1 MRRIG
6 IIIVAVLLI
15 GLGVSYGYN
24 SISTSNIL
32 GSPDS
37 IAVDSK
43 GRFYMLGNDSDN
55 FNVIR
60 INKSNII
67 DYHYSVRINTADSML
82 RFGEIFADDN
92 TGRLYSTKDI
102 MDNKSNS
109 YVSSSIIYFNT
120 DLRHSKPQTLY
131 EIKFDLA
138 NPPENHHIKYIYP
151 DENYLYF
158 TAVSEN
164 LKSVAFYRLDLG
176 GFSPNANQPELL
188 LSFSLPENS
197 IVNTTLCRK
206 DFILVQTMDSK
217 IYHMDLSGSQKL
229 LFPTEGYNGRYFPL
243 NLCLDSEGLLHFNE
257 IYSHDT
263 ITMDVN
269 TGSIVSV
276 IKGNEPLY
284 EGSSYLQSDI
294 SGLSVLNSDIR
305 AVLIN
310 SDTGSLHSLPAV
322 LDNGDQRI
330 LASSVLSNEILMY
343 NTMKTALLTA
353 AVPVLILGIFALFRF
368 ILSRRP
374 TLLVKLITFV
384 LPIIILSMFLFS
396 RVATYI
402 FFNSMSAERTVL
414 VKSVGS
420 FVAQNIDTGLL
431 SQMNTPGDM
440 TTSAYDKLLKSI
452 SKVSDFSKFVTA
464 SQYENRLYCVV
475 MKVEENKLYTA
486 VSADMPCF
494 VPLGSLY
501 SRESIKLYSSALSSR
516 SMVTGTIQDTLGIW
530 TVSILPVF
538 DSEGK
543 IAGMLETGINS
554 KDLES
559 LMFDLSRSMILSGIA
574 VSFAVLL
581 AFFISLKILLR
592 PLALLKEAVVSVY
605 NGNYGA
611 VAPIKAND
619 EVADIGRVFNK
630 LSVELDSQFKK
641 LTSLNQAYYKLVPPD
656 TFKLLKKD
664 SILQIN
670 LGDQVSIKM
679 TLMNVSIRNF
689 ENVTSDLS
697 PEVTFKFINSIFE
710 IVSSNTGSYSGII
723 HSYNVDKITAL
734 FRSCPEDALQSVI
747 NIRSGLTAK
756 ENSPLEGA
764 LSPLS
769 QNAVKIDAGFYIHTS
784 DCIYGIV
791 GDENRYSP
799 AVVTERNDLI
809 YSLDNLQHDL
819 MCSILVTQSA
829 YAGISNPSEYNHRY
843 IGYITDASTL
853 TRIDLYEFFDGDEP
867 QVLSGKKQTLE
878 IFKAAIGSYMSRDFY
893 KARNLF
899 AKILKVNSEDTVA
912 RWFMFKS
919 DTLCK
924 QADELTSEL
933 AIAKY

>member
-6 IIIVAVLLI
+6 IIIIVAILLI

-24 SISTSNIL
+24 SFSAPNVL

-67 DYHYSVRINTADSML
+67 DYHYSVGINKGDSML
-82 RFGEIFADDN
+82 RFGKIFSDGNA
-92 TGRLYSTKDI
+92 GRLYSIKDI

-120 DLRHSKPQTLY
+120 DLKHSTPQVLY
-131 EIKFDLA
+131 EKIFDSA

-151 DENYLYF
+151 NENYLYF
-158 TAVSEN
+158 TTVSEN
-164 LKSVAFYRLDLG
+164 LKSVAFYRLDIG
-176 GFSPNANQPELL
+176 GLSPNANRPELL
-188 LSFSLPENS
+188 LSFNAPGNS
-197 IVNTTLCRK
+197 TVNTTLCTK
-206 DFILVQTMDSK
+206 NFILVQTMDSK
-217 IYHMDLSGSQKL
+217 IYHMDLNGSQKL
-229 LFPTEGYNGRYFPL
+229 LFPTQGYTGRYFPL
-243 NLCLDSEGLLHFNE
+243 NLCLDSTGLLHFNE

-263 ITMDVN
+263 IAMDVN
-269 TGSIVSV
+269 TGGIVSV

-294 SGLSVLNSDIR
+294 SDLSVLNDDIR
-305 AVLIN
+305 AVLIDAD
-310 SDTGSLHSLPAV
+310 SGSLHSLPAV
-322 LDNGDQRI
+322 LDNGEQRI
-330 LASSVLSNEILMY
+330 FASPVLSSEILIY
-343 NTMKTALLTA
+343 NTMKTALLTV
-353 AVPVLILGIFALFRF
+353 AVPILIFGILVLFRF
-368 ILSRRP
+368 ILSRKP

-384 LPIIILSMFLFS
+384 LPIILLSMFLFS

-402 FFNSMSAERTVL
+402 FYNSMSAERTVL

-431 SQMNTPGDM
+431 SQMNTPRDM
-440 TTSAYDKLLKSI
+440 TTPAYNKLLKSI
-452 SKVSDFSKFVTA
+452 SKVSDFSEFVTA
-464 SQYENRLYCVV
+464 SQYENRLYCIL
-475 MKVEENKLYTA
+475 MKVEGNKLYTA

-494 VPLGSLY
+494 VPLDSLY

-516 SMVTGTIQDTLGIW
+516 RLATGTIQDTLGIW

-543 IAGMLETGINS
+543 IIGMLETGINS

-559 LMFDLSRSMILSGIA
+559 LMFDLSKSMLLSGIA

-581 AFFISLKILLR
+581 AFFISLRILLR
-592 PLALLKEAVVSVY
+592 PLALLKEAVISVY

-630 LSVELDSQFKK
+630 LSVELDCQFKK
-641 LTSLNQAYYKLVPPD
+641 LTSLNEAYYKLVPPD

-664 SILQIN
+664 SILEIS

-689 ENVTSDLS
+689 ENATSDLS
-697 PEVTFKFINSIFE
+697 PEVTFKFINNIFE
-710 IVSSNTGSYSGII
+710 IVSSNTGSHLGTI

-734 FRSCPEDALQSVI
+734 FRNCPEDALQSVI
-747 NIRSGLTAK
+747 NIRAELIAK
-756 ENSPLEGA
+756 QDLA
-764 LSPLS
+764 LS
-769 QNAVKIDAGFYIHTS
+769 QNAVKTDAGFYIHTS

-809 YSLDNLQHDL
+809 YSLDSLQQDL

-829 YAGISNPSEYNHRY
+829 YAGISSPSKYSHRY
-843 IGYITDASTL
+843 IGYITDTSTL
-853 TRIDLYEFFDGDEP
+853 AQIDLYEFFDGDEP

-878 IFKAAIGSYMSRDFY
+878 IFKAAMDAYMSRDFY

-899 AKILKVNSEDTVA
+899 AKILKVNSQDTVS

-919 DTLCK
+919 DMLCK
-924 QADELTSEL
+924 QADELTLEL